1 MSADKPQPMS
11 IEQRYLQLQR
21 AMLVDM
27 LSGSDPD
34 PTNYVLTTTPEDFEV
49 YLDECNAGVS
59 DTPATDTD
67 GLSPGGPVGDG
78 SLELPG

>member
-1 MSADKPQPMS
+1 MSDDKPQPMS

-27 LSGSDPD
+27 LSGLDPD

-49 YLDECNAGVS
+49 YLDECNAGVP
-59 DTPATDTD
+59 DTPATD
-67 GLSPGGPVGDG
+67 GLSAGGPIGDG
-78 SLELPG
+78 SQELPG